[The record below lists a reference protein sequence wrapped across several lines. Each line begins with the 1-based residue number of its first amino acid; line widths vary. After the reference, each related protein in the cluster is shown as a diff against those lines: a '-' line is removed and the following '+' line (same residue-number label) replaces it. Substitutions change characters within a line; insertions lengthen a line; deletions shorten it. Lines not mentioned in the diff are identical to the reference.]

1 MNVTERIAHAIAETD
16 FDHLSEEAITQSKRA
31 ILDTIGVTLAGHQDE
46 AGQIITTWVQQ
57 HRTDTG
63 AAILGTPILT
73 SPALAALAN
82 GTLGHALDFDDVTT
96 HMQGHPSV
104 TVLPAVLSL
113 GESLGVSGAEALT
126 AFVLGVE
133 TEAKI
138 GKTMSAALSRRGW
151 HPTAVLGPFGAA
163 AAASKFLGLSGS
175 QIRMA
180 LGIAAS
186 KASGLRQNFG
196 TMTKPLHAGE
206 AARSGVE
213 AAQWAHQ
220 GFTADADILASRLG
234 FFMTLVGEGEFDPEV
249 APQDF
254 GQPYEIVSPGIGVKP
269 YPACRQ
275 VHRSID
281 AMLELVRTHR
291 FQPEDIEEII
301 CESSEETLNYLVHHR
316 PRTGSEGRF
325 SMEYCMAA
333 SIIHG
338 QMGLAQFDDA
348 AVQDERAQTLLQRVR
363 YEHPDAG
370 QPQWD
375 TTLPD
380 VITVVLRDGQ
390 RLLQRADVAK
400 GDPALPL
407 SWEELVDKF
416 YDCATAVLP
425 EAQAEA
431 AVQQIA
437 HLESQ
442 PSLQP
447 LMAHLTCASPPSS
460 TGI

>member
-1 MNVTERIAHAIAETD
+1 M
-16 FDHLSEEAITQSKRA
+16 
-31 ILDTIGVTLAGHQDE
+31 
-46 AGQIITTWVQQ
+46 
-57 HRTDTG
+57 
-63 AAILGTPILT
+63 
-73 SPALAALAN
+73 
-82 GTLGHALDFDDVTT
+82 
-96 HMQGHPSV
+96 
-104 TVLPAVLSL
+104 
-113 GESLGVSGAEALT
+113 
-126 AFVLGVE
+126 E

-138 GKTMSAALSRRGW
+138 GKAMSAALSRRGW

-163 AAASKFLGLSGS
+163 AAASKLLGLSAP
-175 QIRMA
+175 QTQMA

-213 AAQWAHQ
+213 AAQWAQQ
-220 GFTADADILASRLG
+220 GFTADPAILESRFG

-249 APQDF
+249 AQQDF
-254 GQPYEIVSPGIGVKP
+254 GDPYDIVSPGIGVKP

-291 FQPEDIEEII
+291 FEPEEVDDII
-301 CESSEETLNYLVHHR
+301 CETSEETLNYLVHHR
-316 PRTGSEGRF
+316 PHTGSEGRF

-333 SIIHG
+333 SILHG
-338 QMGLAQFDDA
+338 QMGLAQFSDA
-348 AVQDERAQTLLQRVR
+348 AVQDARAQALLQRAR
-363 YEHPDAG
+363 YLHPDAG

-375 TTLPD
+375 TALPD
-380 VITVVLRDGQ
+380 VITVVLRNGQ
-390 RLLQRADVAK
+390 RLQQRADVAK

-407 SWEELVDKF
+407 SWDELVDKF
-416 YDCATAVLP
+416 DDCAATVLP
-425 EAQAEA
+425 EAQIEA

-437 HLESQ
+437 QLESQ

-447 LMAHLTCASPPSS
+447 LMTHLTSPTPASAVPA
-460 TGI
+460 